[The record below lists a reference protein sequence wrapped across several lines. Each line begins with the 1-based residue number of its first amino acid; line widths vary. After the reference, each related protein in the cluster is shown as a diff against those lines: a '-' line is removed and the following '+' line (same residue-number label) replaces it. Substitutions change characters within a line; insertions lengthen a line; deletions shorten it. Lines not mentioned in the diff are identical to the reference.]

1 MFQLLKKLTVKE
13 LLFIL
18 LSVGLVAFG
27 VWLDLEIPSYTSEI
41 TTLLQES
48 GTTAS
53 DIMDPGWKMI
63 GLSLLSFATSA
74 TVGFLGARVAA
85 SFTLVRVRRSTIK
98 SWIILKQ
105 RLRNSQFQAY

>member
-41 TTLLQES
+41 TTLLKSQ
-48 GTTAS
+48 
-53 DIMDPGWKMI
+53 
-63 GLSLLSFATSA
+63 GLQP
-74 TVGFLGARVAA
+74 V
-85 SFTLVRVRRSTIK
+85 I
-98 SWIILKQ
+98 SWIQ
-105 RLRNSQFQAY
+105 VGR